1 MLVLASAFVTN
12 CNDALA
18 LVMLADAV
26 ADPSNTSC
34 PAELVD
40 ADADM
45 DADPSITKTPADVID
60 DVADVLAL
68 ASLTISALDIVVA
81 AVVAEPMAS
90 VIAPSTPNARTP

>member
-1 MLVLASAFVTN
+1 MLVLASAFVKN
-12 CNDALA
+12 CKDALA

-26 ADPSNTSC
+26 ADVWNICS
-34 PAELVD
+34 PADVVD
-40 ADADM
+40 ADADV
-45 DADPSITKTPADVID
+45 DADASTTKTPAEVID